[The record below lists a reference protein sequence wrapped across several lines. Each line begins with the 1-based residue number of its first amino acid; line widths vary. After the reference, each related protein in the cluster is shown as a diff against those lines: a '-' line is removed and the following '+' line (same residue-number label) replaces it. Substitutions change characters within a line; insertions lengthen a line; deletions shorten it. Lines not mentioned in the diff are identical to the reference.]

1 MSKETSASD
10 FGVGEDWRSQ
20 RHSSCPVRARPASG
34 QSCSP
39 SAWAQGPGALDSAHR
54 LKEKGKGDDESLA
67 NVAFGPQGRLLS
79 WVTALKGAWGWQG
92 WSSGQNSS
100 PGLHSPS
107 ALIRGQVAPGM
118 AWEHQDRSFLF
129 ALNYCGWL
137 LLSEFRVH
145 STVPVSPG
153 QLPKG
158 RIQA

>member
-39 SAWAQGPGALDSAHR
+39 SAWAQGPGALDSAGR
-54 LKEKGKGDDESLA
+54 LKERGKGDDESLA

-92 WSSGQNSS
+92 WSPGQSSS
-100 PGLHSPS
+100 PGLRPRQHWFGDTWPLGRPGTSGPQFPLCSELLWMTPTVWVQGAQHSASQPRS
-107 ALIRGQVAPGM
+107 A
-118 AWEHQDRSFLF
+118 S
-129 ALNYCGWL
+129 
-137 LLSEFRVH
+137 
-145 STVPVSPG
+145 
-153 QLPKG
+153 
-158 RIQA
+158 